1 MCVEVDV
8 EVPDA
13 EAVAVLEMIDV
24 GVGFDELESV
34 GDEEGDELDDGDCD
48 TDAVSLVEGLAV
60 AETDA
65 EGLEESV
72 RVAVAET
79 DAEGLEEELGL
90 AVTDTDA
97 LEEAVGTELN
107 VDVGV
112 EGGPIWQ

>member
-24 GVGFDELESV
+24 GVGFDELEEV
-34 GDEEGDELDDGDCD
+34 IDEEGDELVDGECD
-48 TDAVSLVEGLAV
+48 TDTEALEDGLAV
-60 AETDA
+60 AD
-65 EGLEESV
+65 
-72 RVAVAET
+72 T
-79 DAEGLEEELGL
+79 DAEGLEEELEL
-90 AVTDTDA
+90 AVTDADA
-97 LEEAVGTELN
+97 DEEGVGRELK

>member
-24 GVGFDELESV
+24 GVGFDELECV
-34 GDEEGDELDDGDCD
+34 GDEEGDELVDGECD

-60 AETDA
+60 ADTDA

-72 RVAVAET
+72 RVAVADT
-79 DAEGLEEELGL
+79 DAEGLEEELEL

-97 LEEAVGTELN
+97 VEEGVGRELN
-107 VDVGV
+107 VEVGV

>member
-1 MCVEVDV
+1 VCVEVDV

-24 GVGFDELESV
+24 GVGFDELECV
-34 GDEEGDELDDGDCD
+34 GDEEGDELVDGECD

-60 AETDA
+60 ADTDA

-72 RVAVAET
+72 RVAVADT
-79 DAEGLEEELGL
+79 DAEGLEEELEL

-97 LEEAVGTELN
+97 VEEGVGRELN
-107 VDVGV
+107 VEVGV